1 MIQTLSDE
9 RRAVPLGHEHDGVSG
24 GDRVPRPAIKDTV
37 RDRLQVRRQQN
48 VTAPRARPPGRG
60 AGEVTARERPSA
72 LSALVPRRW
81 DLWSLRPRALA
92 YVLLVDVLALAALVG
107 AFVWRPV
114 TGRDWAVVGL
124 LFLGAAI
131 HAEAARHIERIRI
144 TRNDRP
150 FIDLKSMWTFAGL
163 LLVHL
168 GPALALVTATFAY
181 WWVRNEQHPPPH
193 RWIFSWATVIL
204 GSGAAAFVL
213 VGIDKSTLLT
223 AAAGPEGLVL
233 IALAALVRW
242 TVNHGLVVGII
253 LLISPSSSVRRHLA
267 SPSDTL
273 LGLGALALGAALAVL
288 AAASPWLVPIL
299 LVPVIMLHRG
309 VLVDQFRQAARTD
322 PKTGLA
328 NGSAWAELA
337 EKELARTRRLGTG
350 LAVLMVDLD
359 NFKAVNDAHGH
370 LAGDEVLRA
379 VAATLSAE
387 VRGYD
392 AVGRFGGEEFVV
404 LLSGVDTV
412 SATHTAERLRAR
424 VGALDLTVDSP
435 GGERRIHGLTAS
447 IGCVASPTAAGTV
460 DELVG
465 AADGALYEAKRAGRD
480 RVVTAPPA

>member
-1 MIQTLSDE
+1 
-9 RRAVPLGHEHDGVSG
+9 
-24 GDRVPRPAIKDTV
+24 
-37 RDRLQVRRQQN
+37 
-48 VTAPRARPPGRG
+48 VTAPRPRPPGHDTG
-60 AGEVTARERPSA
+60 AVTPRDRSTPSS
-72 LSALVPRRW
+72 LSVLVPARW

-92 YVLLVDVLALAALVG
+92 YVLVVDALALATIVAGFLWLPSTAHDWLVG
-107 AFVWRPV
+107 
-114 TGRDWAVVGL
+114 GL
-124 LFLGAAI
+124 LFVGAAV

-144 TRNDRP
+144 SRTDRP

-163 LLVHL
+163 LLMHL
-168 GPALALVTATFAY
+168 GPALVLVTVTFAY
-181 WWVRNEQHPPPH
+181 WWIRNEQRPPPH
-193 RWIFSWATVIL
+193 RWIFSWATVVL
-204 GSGAAAFVL
+204 GTGAAALVL
-213 VGIDKSTLLT
+213 AHVDKQELLT
-223 AAAGPEGLVL
+223 AAAGPTGLVL
-233 IALAALVRW
+233 IAGAALARW

-253 LLISPSSSVRRHLA
+253 LLLSSSPSVRRHLA

-328 NGSAWAELA
+328 NGAAWAEIA
-337 EKELARTRRLGTG
+337 EKELARARRIGSG

-379 VAATLSAE
+379 VAATLAAE
-387 VRGYD
+387 VRAYD

-404 LLSGVDTV
+404 LLCGVDTV
-412 SATHTAERLRAR
+412 AAARTADRLRVR
-424 VGALDLTVDSP
+424 IGAIDVTVP
-435 GGERRIHGLTAS
+435 GVAGPSHIRGLTAS
-447 IGCVASPTAAGTV
+447 VGCVASPTAAGTV

>member
-1 MIQTLSDE
+1 M
-9 RRAVPLGHEHDGVSG
+9 
-24 GDRVPRPAIKDTV
+24 
-37 RDRLQVRRQQN
+37 
-48 VTAPRARPPGRG
+48 TAPRARPTRQE
-60 AGEVTARERPSA
+60 AGGITRRDRSGLA
-72 LSALVPRRW
+72 ALVPSRW
-81 DLWSLRPRALA
+81 DLWSLRPRALT
-92 YVLLVDVLALAALVG
+92 YVLVVDVLAIAVTVAPFVGRPATGQDWLV
-107 AFVWRPV
+107 A
-114 TGRDWAVVGL
+114 GL
-124 LFLGAAI
+124 LFLGAAV

-144 TRNDRP
+144 TRTDRP

-168 GPALALVTATFAY
+168 GPALVLVTATFAY

-193 RWIFSWATVIL
+193 RWIFSWATVVL
-204 GSGAAAFVL
+204 GTGAAALVL
-213 VGIDKSTLLT
+213 LDIDKSTLLT
-223 AAAGPEGLVL
+223 AAAGPKGLVL

-253 LLISPSSSVRRHLA
+253 LLLSSPTPSVRRHLA
-267 SPSDTL
+267 SPADTL

-309 VLVDQFRQAARTD
+309 VLVDQFRQASRTD

-328 NGSAWAELA
+328 NGSAWAEMA
-337 EKELARTRRLGTG
+337 AKEMARTRRLGTG

-379 VAATLSAE
+379 VAAALSAE

-404 LLSGVDTV
+404 LLSGVDPA
-412 SATHTAERLRAR
+412 SASHTADRLRTR
-424 VGALDLTVDSP
+424 IGSLDLTVAGP
-435 GGERRIHGLTAS
+435 GGPTRIRGLTAS
-447 IGCVASPTAAGTV
+447 IGCVASPKAAGTV

>member
-1 MIQTLSDE
+1 M
-9 RRAVPLGHEHDGVSG
+9 
-24 GDRVPRPAIKDTV
+24 
-37 RDRLQVRRQQN
+37 
-48 VTAPRARPPGRG
+48 TAPRARPPGQD
-60 AGEVTARERPSA
+60 AGELTPRNRSAA
-72 LSALVPRRW
+72 LSGLVPTRW

-92 YVLLVDVLALAALVG
+92 YVLSVDLVAVAVLVAG
-107 AFVWRPV
+107 FVWRPV
-114 TGRDWAVVGL
+114 SGRDWAVAGL
-124 LFLGAAI
+124 LFLGAAV

-193 RWIFSWATVIL
+193 RWIFSWATVVL
-204 GSGAAAFVL
+204 GTGAAALVL
-213 VGIDKSTLLT
+213 LGIDRANLLG
-223 AAAGPEGLVL
+223 AVAGPQGLIL

-273 LGLGALALGAALAVL
+273 LGLGALALGGALAVL

-328 NGSAWAELA
+328 NGAAWAEMA
-337 EKELARTRRLGTG
+337 AKEIARTRRLGTG

-379 VAATLSAE
+379 VADALSAE

-404 LLSGVDTV
+404 LLSGVDTA
-412 SATHTAERLRAR
+412 SATATADRLRTR
-424 VGALDLTVDSP
+424 IGALDLTVGGP
-435 GGERRIHGLTAS
+435 GGPRRIHGLTAS
-447 IGCVASPTAAGTV
+447 VGCVASPKAAGSV

>member
-1 MIQTLSDE
+1 M
-9 RRAVPLGHEHDGVSG
+9 
-24 GDRVPRPAIKDTV
+24 
-37 RDRLQVRRQQN
+37 
-48 VTAPRARPPGRG
+48 TAPRARPPGQD
-60 AGEVTARERPSA
+60 AGELTRRDRRGLVA
-72 LSALVPRRW
+72 LLPTRW
-81 DLWSLRPRALA
+81 DLWSLRPRALT
-92 YVLLVDVLALAALVG
+92 YVLTVDVLAVAVLAA
-107 AFVWRPV
+107 AFVWRP
-114 TGRDWAVVGL
+114 TDGRDWLVAAL
-124 LFLGAAI
+124 LFAGAAV

-144 TRNDRP
+144 TRTDRP

-163 LLVHL
+163 LLMHL
-168 GPALALVTATFAY
+168 GPALVLVTATFAY

-193 RWIFSWATVIL
+193 RWVFSWATVVL
-204 GSGAAAFVL
+204 GTGAAALVL
-213 VGIDKSTLLT
+213 LDIDKATLFT
-223 AAAGPEGLVL
+223 AAAGPTGLVL

-253 LLISPSSSVRRHLA
+253 LLLSSPTPSVRRHLA
-267 SPSDTL
+267 SPADTL

-288 AAASPWLVPIL
+288 ASASPWLVPIL

-309 VLVDQFRQAARTD
+309 VLVDQFRQASRTD

-328 NGSAWAELA
+328 NGPAWAELA
-337 EKELARTRRLGTG
+337 AKEMARTRRLGTG

-379 VAATLSAE
+379 VAAALAAE

-404 LLSGVDTV
+404 LLSGVDPTGA
-412 SATHTAERLRAR
+412 SLTAERLRAR
-424 VGALDLTVDSP
+424 VAALDITVPAP
-435 GGERRIHGLTAS
+435 GGPTRILGLTAS
-447 IGCVASPTAAGTV
+447 VGCVASPKAAGTV